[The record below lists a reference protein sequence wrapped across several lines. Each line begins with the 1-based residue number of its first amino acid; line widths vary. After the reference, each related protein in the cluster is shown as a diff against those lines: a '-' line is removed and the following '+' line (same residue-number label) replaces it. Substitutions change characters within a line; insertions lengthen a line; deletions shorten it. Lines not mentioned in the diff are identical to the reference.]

1 MGKALLYIISAIFMV
16 FNSHAQNYIGLHKD
30 EIIQLMHENKRNFRL
45 NTSNINNTYNYLK
58 YEDKI
63 SEQTMLFFLSK
74 NDTCKYVRLMSDY
87 SNLNDVLNDLDTK
100 YKKAGKDKWTYVDKG
115 KDYVVEMSEGD
126 WYFTVTIKPEN

>member
-1 MGKALLYIISAIFMV
+1 MNKALLYIISVILMS

-30 EIIQLMHENKRNFRL
+30 EIMQLMRENKRNFRL

-87 SNLNDVLNDLDTK
+87 SNLNDVINVLDSS

-115 KDYVVEMSEGD
+115 KDYIVKMEEGD
-126 WYFTVTIKPEN
+126 WYFTVTFKPEN